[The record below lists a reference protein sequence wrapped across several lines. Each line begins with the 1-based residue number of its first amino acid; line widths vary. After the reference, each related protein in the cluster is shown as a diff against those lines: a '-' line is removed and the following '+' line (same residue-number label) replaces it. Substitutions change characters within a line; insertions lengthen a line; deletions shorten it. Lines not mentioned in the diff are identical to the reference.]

1 MTGHDANEIQTP
13 DEIKAAAMGDLAH
26 FGLNEIAY
34 VKPVTY
40 GGKPAFAIH
49 GADGSQLAVTLDY
62 DTALAMIQQNDMQAA
77 SLH

>member
-1 MTGHDANEIQTP
+1 MTVHDANEIQTP

-49 GADGSQLAVTLDY
+49 GADGSQLAVTLDH
-62 DTALAMIQQNDMQAA
+62 DTALAIIQQNEMQAA
-77 SLH
+77 SVH

>member
-1 MTGHDANEIQTP
+1 MTINDTNEFNTLG
-13 DEIKAAAMGDLAH
+13 DLKAAAAGDLAH
-26 FGLNEIAY
+26 FGLNELAY

-49 GADGSQLAVTLDY
+49 GADGSQLAVTTDQA
-62 DTALAMIQQNDMQAA
+62 TAVAMIHQNDMHVV